1 MIRCSSSSKSSSSLV
16 QGLVID
22 GWDDSAVEGSRH
34 LPLHNPLA
42 GQVKLVSHCGTLSFM
57 LKRLHWRIQQLIERY
72 ANELRL
78 SEDERQAVRA
88 VLKEAI
94 SRQPVK

>member
-1 MIRCSSSSKSSSSLV
+1 
-16 QGLVID
+16 
-22 GWDDSAVEGSRH
+22 
-34 LPLHNPLA
+34 
-42 GQVKLVSHCGTLSFM
+42 M